1 MIYKKREKPY
11 KLLILDYLKNRI
23 KFSQENWNEYQNQV
37 KGYQDGE
44 CFFDTLTVT
53 LSNDC
58 LVLNDLPLAI
68 GSTDFQIDALIITAQ
83 EILLYEVKNYGG
95 EYTYNDGFLVS
106 IPSGKSFHS
115 PTERIN
121 RHTSLLQSLLETHQ
135 MDLPIK
141 SFVAFV
147 HPEFMLY
154 DVENIQKILLRAT
167 LPKHFRK
174 LTGQLE
180 PLSEKHFLLAKTLCE
195 LSAQTKPYLNGIPDY
210 TYEECKKGIICL
222 GCEQF
227 IPEIELNSKFYTCKA
242 CGHKERIS
250 TLISRHVLEF
260 KYLFPDK
267 KLTVP
272 AIYDWCGGLCSE
284 KRIRSALQKEYVLID
299 IGRASYYV

>member
-1 MIYKKREKPY
+1 MIYKKREKSE
-11 KLLILDYLKNRI
+11 KLIMLEYLKNRI

-37 KGYQDGE
+37 KGYQNGE

-121 RHTSLLQSLLETHQ
+121 RHTSLLQSLLEKHQ
-135 MDLPIK
+135 MNLPIK
-141 SFVAFV
+141 PFVAFV

-154 DVENIQKILLRAT
+154 DVENMQKFLVRAT

-174 LTGQLE
+174 LNAQSE

-195 LSAQTKPYLNGIPDY
+195 LSAQTKPYLNGVPEY
-210 TYEECKKGIICL
+210 TYEMCKKGIICL

-227 IPEIELNSKFYTCKA
+227 IPKIKPKSKFSTCKA
-242 CGHKERIS
+242 CGHNERIS
-250 TLISRHVLEF
+250 ALISRHVLEY
-260 KYLFPDK
+260 KRLFPDR
-267 KLTVP
+267 KLTTSAV
-272 AIYDWCGGLCSE
+272 YDWCGGVCAAR
-284 KRIRSALQKEYVLID
+284 RIHSVLKKD
-299 IGRASYYV
+299 YTAASTGRGSYYI

>member
-106 IPSGKSFHS
+106 IPS
-115 PTERIN
+115 
-121 RHTSLLQSLLETHQ
+121 
-135 MDLPIK
+135 
-141 SFVAFV
+141 
-147 HPEFMLY
+147 
-154 DVENIQKILLRAT
+154 
-167 LPKHFRK
+167 
-174 LTGQLE
+174 
-180 PLSEKHFLLAKTLCE
+180 
-195 LSAQTKPYLNGIPDY
+195 
-210 TYEECKKGIICL
+210 
-222 GCEQF
+222 
-227 IPEIELNSKFYTCKA
+227 
-242 CGHKERIS
+242 
-250 TLISRHVLEF
+250 
-260 KYLFPDK
+260 
-267 KLTVP
+267 
-272 AIYDWCGGLCSE
+272 
-284 KRIRSALQKEYVLID
+284 
-299 IGRASYYV
+299 